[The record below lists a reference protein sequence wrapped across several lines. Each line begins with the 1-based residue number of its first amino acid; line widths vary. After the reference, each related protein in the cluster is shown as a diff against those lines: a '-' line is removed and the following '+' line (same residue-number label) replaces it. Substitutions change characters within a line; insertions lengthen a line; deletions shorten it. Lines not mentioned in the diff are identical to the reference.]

1 MSERWTRRLAALDVA
16 RGVALA
22 AMAVYHFAWDLEFF
36 GFAEPGM
43 TAQLPW
49 KLFARS
55 IATSFL
61 FLAGVSFFLAH
72 GRGFSFAKFWP
83 RFAQIA
89 AAALAISIATRL
101 AMPDSF
107 IFFGILHEIAAAS
120 LIGIFA
126 VRLPALPI
134 LALAL
139 MAFLLPQLFT
149 DAAFNT
155 RWLAWTGFA
164 ETAPRSNDLVT
175 FFPWTAAFLGG
186 LGITKAASGILPK
199 LANQVP
205 AWLKPAEWAGKH
217 SLIIYLVH
225 QPVLIGLVW
234 ASAQVFPPP
243 YSAPES
249 RFAAACRQSCEASR
263 DHLFCENYCSC
274 VLDRLSVSGMLE
286 PVLAGSRDEP
296 VTQSLDD
303 AVQACTLKAEGAP
316 IQ

>member
-1 MSERWTRRLAALDVA
+1 MTENGMKRLAALDVA
-16 RGVALA
+16 RGLALA

-55 IATSFL
+55 IAASFL

-72 GRGFSFAKFWP
+72 GKGFTSSRFWP

-89 AAALAISIATRL
+89 GAALAISIATRL
-101 AMPDSF
+101 AMPGSF

-120 LIGIFA
+120 LIGVFA

-139 MAFLLPQLFT
+139 MAFLMPQLFT
-149 DAAFNT
+149 DAAFNP
-155 RWLAWTGFA
+155 RWLAWTGLA

-175 FFPWTAAFLGG
+175 FLPWTAAFLVG
-186 LGITKAASGILPK
+186 LAAAKAAGGYLGRV
-199 LANQVP
+199 AVQTP
-205 AWLKPAEWAGKH
+205 AGLKPAEWAGKH
-217 SLIIYLVH
+217 SLLLYLVH
-225 QPVLIGLVW
+225 QPILIGLVW
-234 ASAQVFPPP
+234 TAAQFVSPP

-263 DHLFCENYCSC
+263 DHLFCENYCGC

-286 PVLAGSRDEP
+286 PVLAGSRDGT

-316 IQ
+316 NP

>member
-1 MSERWTRRLAALDVA
+1 MSESGTRRLAALDVA

-61 FLAGVSFFLAH
+61 FLAGVSFLLAH
-72 GRGFSFAKFWP
+72 GRGFSFGKFWP

-89 AAALAISIATRL
+89 GAALAISIATRL

-186 LGITKAASGILPK
+186 LGITKAASGILQK

-234 ASAQVFPPP
+234 ASAQVFPRPIRRRNRGLRRH
-243 YSAPES
+243 AGN
-249 RFAAACRQSCEASR
+249 RARRAGITCFAKTIAAACLIGSAFRACWSRFWREAGTNRSPSR
-263 DHLFCENYCSC
+263 WTMLFRPA
-274 VLDRLSVSGMLE
+274 L
-286 PVLAGSRDEP
+286 
-296 VTQSLDD
+296 
-303 AVQACTLKAEGAP
+303 
-316 IQ
+316 